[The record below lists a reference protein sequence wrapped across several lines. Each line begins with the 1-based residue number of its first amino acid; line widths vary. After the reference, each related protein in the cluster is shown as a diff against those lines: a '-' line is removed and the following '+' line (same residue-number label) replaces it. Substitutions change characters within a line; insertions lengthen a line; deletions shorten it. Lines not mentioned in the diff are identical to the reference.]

1 MPDNERTEVRVRQML
16 NRHAAVGLAVGVVRN
31 GSLEFFHGHGYA
43 SIGLRTPVTPDTV
56 FRVASITKTFTAIAV
71 MQLWEQGLLD
81 LDGPATDYLRSFRLA
96 PSRTR
101 SP

>member
-1 MPDNERTEVRVRQML
+1 MSDKERTQTRVKEML

-31 GSLEFFHGHGYA
+31 GSLDFFHGHGHA
-43 SIGLRTPVTPDTV
+43 SIGVGRPVTPDTV
-56 FRVASITKTFTAIAV
+56 FRVASITKTFTAIAI
-71 MQLWEQGLLD
+71 MQLWEQGQLD
-81 LDGPATDYLRSFRLA
+81 LDNPATDYLRSFRLA